1 MKKLFLLVGLCLLF
15 SGCQVKGESTQP
27 PTQPEIVI
35 TEEERLVEAGY
46 GTIYC
51 SDPSLPLGQQEVVF
65 PGTPGTQR
73 QIDLVTYE
81 NGAEISRETMETV
94 PVSAP
99 VDQIVAEGTGEAP
112 GQGRR
117 WPLLGE
123 GFLVTPEGQCLAYTH
138 TDQFRAVAY
147 TSWVADT
154 TGTTATGTV
163 ARVGAIAVDPS
174 VIPYGTRMYIV
185 TNDGEYIYGLATAED
200 CGGGIKGHIIDLFF
214 DTLEE
219 CYAFGSRQCT
229 VYFLA

>member
-15 SGCQVKGESTQP
+15 SGCQTKEEIAAV

-35 TEEERLVEAGY
+35 MEEESLVPVACGE
-46 GTIYC
+46 IYC
-51 SDPSLPLGQQEVVF
+51 YDPSLPEGEKEVLVPGVAGQQRE
-65 PGTPGTQR
+65 
-73 QIDLVTYE
+73 IALVTYE
-81 NGAEISRETMETV
+81 NGNPVNRELTEVVRVTD
-94 PVSAP
+94 P
-99 VDQIVAEGTGEAP
+99 VDAIVAVGTGQTQE
-112 GQGRR
+112 RR